1 MPPMRKPWHRRTGQD
16 DSVIPLMV
24 GPAGFGLMRWLP
36 LVIVYLVVVLGL
48 GAFADEIGWG
58 PASLAAK
65 IGPACIG
72 GLDLIRRLRTSHYR
86 WVNPGGGI
94 SVTPASLLDR
104 LTFRECG
111 WYFPLINAPLPLW
124 LLGGIITLIAWGD

>member
-1 MPPMRKPWHRRTGQD
+1 MRKPWHRRTGQD

-86 WVNPGGGI
+86 WVNPGVG
-94 SVTPASLLDR
+94 SASPRPASL
-104 LTFRECG
+104 T
-111 WYFPLINAPLPLW
+111 A
-124 LLGGIITLIAWGD
+124 